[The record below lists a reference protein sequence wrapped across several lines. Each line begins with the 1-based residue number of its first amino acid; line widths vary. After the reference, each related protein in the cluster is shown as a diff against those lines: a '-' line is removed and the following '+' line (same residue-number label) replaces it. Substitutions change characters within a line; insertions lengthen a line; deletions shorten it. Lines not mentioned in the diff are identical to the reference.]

1 MERAVNLPLLKKP
14 SAYLPLLMSL
24 AALAIALLRVGIVGT
39 AREADEGAAAHFFQ
53 LLVAGQVLVVGY
65 FALRWLP
72 TAPRQAIFVLVLQ
85 ALAVLL
91 ACAPVAA
98 LGL

>member
-1 MERAVNLPLLKKP
+1 MEMSLLKKP

-24 AALAIALLRVGIVGT
+24 PALAIVLAHVTIFGT
-39 AREADEGAAAHFFQ
+39 AKEGDEGAAAHLFQ
-53 LLVAGQVLVVGY
+53 LLVAGQVLVAGC
-65 FALRWLP
+65 FAVRWLP
-72 TAPRQAIFVLVLQ
+72 TAPRQATKVLVLQ

-91 ACAPVAA
+91 ACAPVAL

>member
-24 AALAIALLRVGIVGT
+24 AALAIMLLHVGIVGT
-39 AREADEGAAAHFFQ
+39 AREADEGAAAHIFQ
-53 LLVAGQVLVVGY
+53 LLVSGQVLVAGY

-72 TAPRQAIFVLVLQ
+72 TAPCQATLVLVLQ

>member
-1 MERAVNLPLLKKP
+1 MKLPLLRRP

-24 AALAIALLRVGIVGT
+24 AALAIVLVHVSVFGAARQEDEGT
-39 AREADEGAAAHFFQ
+39 AAHLFQ
-53 LLVAGQVLVVGY
+53 LLIAGQVLVAGY

-72 TAPRQAIFVLVLQ
+72 TAPSQAKWVLLLQ
-85 ALAVLL
+85 ALGVLL

>member
-1 MERAVNLPLLKKP
+1 MELPLLRKP

-24 AALAIALLRVGIVGT
+24 AALVVVLAHVSVFGA
-39 AREADEGAAAHFFQ
+39 AREADEGAAAHVFQ
-53 LLVAGQVLVVGY
+53 LLVVGQVLLAGY

-72 TAPRQAIFVLVLQ
+72 TAPRQAIPVLFMQ
-85 ALAVLL
+85 ALAALV
-91 ACAPVAA
+91 ACATVAC